1 MTMSTNAVNVIDSQ
15 TQDSGSELLITLTA
29 SYDGPYKTI
38 NLTLVMP
45 KEFLSERNLG
55 GVTEAAQGIFDTW
68 LQATKEL
75 YSEDDIIELSEVE
88 VPAFDSCHFC
98 KEQSPAN
105 QMNNHIRKVQHLQ
118 VRD

>member
-1 MTMSTNAVNVIDSQ
+1 MSTNAVNVIDSQ

-55 GVTEAAQGIFDTW
+55 GVTEAAQGIFDPW
-68 LQATKEL
+68 LLQATKEL

-98 KEQSPAN
+98 KEQFPAN
-105 QMNNHIRKVQHLQ
+105 QMNNHIRKVHHLQ

>member
-1 MTMSTNAVNVIDSQ
+1 MSTNAVNVIDSQ

-38 NLTLVMP
+38 NLKLVMP
-45 KEFLSERNLG
+45 KELLSERNLG

-88 VPAFDSCHFC
+88 VPASCSCHFC
-98 KEQSPAN
+98 KKQFPAN
-105 QMNNHIRKVQHLQ
+105 LMSNHIRKVHHLQ